1 MRRLDIVG
9 GGAVGRTL
17 GRLLH
22 EAGATRIGR
31 VAGRSLASAREAVAF
46 IGAGE
51 PGVDFDTLGRVDLL
65 MLSVGDD
72 AIGAVA
78 SALAA
83 SGAVLDGAV
92 IFHCS
97 GALSAEVLEPVRA
110 KGACTASL
118 HPVKTFAE
126 PDAAATGF
134 RGTYCGLEG
143 DADALAALQP
153 LVLAIGGV
161 PFAIDGARKSL
172 YHAGSVFAC
181 NYVTA
186 LIELGLRCQEQA
198 GLARE
203 TAVAVLAPLAAE
215 TVANAFA
222 FGPAAA
228 LTGPIARGD
237 AGLVRRQLAALDAA
251 PPGTRTLYARL
262 GQVALE
268 LSRAQGGADP
278 AALDELESALAEAL
292 AATGNRP

>member
-134 RGTYCGLEG
+134 RRSSSRS
-143 DADALAALQP
+143 
-153 LVLAIGGV
+153 
-161 PFAIDGARKSL
+161 GACPSRSTEP
-172 YHAGSVFAC
+172 ASRS
-181 NYVTA
+181 TT
-186 LIELGLRCQEQA
+186 R
-198 GLARE
+198 
-203 TAVAVLAPLAAE
+203 APSS
-215 TVANAFA
+215 
-222 FGPAAA
+222 PA
-228 LTGPIARGD
+228 T
-237 AGLVRRQLAALDAA
+237 
-251 PPGTRTLYARL
+251 TSRL
-262 GQVALE
+262 
-268 LSRAQGGADP
+268 
-278 AALDELESALAEAL
+278 
-292 AATGNRP
+292 